1 MKKLKIGIMSFEDMQ
16 AYTIAIAKG
25 ERKRKPGEPKVWFT
39 SVESVARVLSERNR
53 ELLAMIAA
61 AQPESLQELEDIS
74 GRKVASLSRTLKTM
88 EQYGIVSLKK
98 GKQGRIKPRVEYS
111 GFSLDMPLAL
121 IDQEKHKTTTTRT

>member
-1 MKKLKIGIMSFEDMQ
+1 MKTLKIGIMRFEDMQ

-25 ERKRKPGEPKVWFT
+25 RCRPKRGAPKVWFT

-53 ELLAMIAA
+53 ELLSLIV
-61 AQPESLQELEDIS
+61 AQKPESLQELEDIS
-74 GRKVASLSRTLKTM
+74 GRKVASVSRTLKTM

-121 IDQEKHKTTTTRT
+121 MDQKNREMAPRA

>member
-1 MKKLKIGIMSFEDMQ
+1 MKTLKIGIMSLEDMR

-25 ERKRKPGEPKVWFT
+25 RHRPKRGDPKVWFT

-53 ELLAMIAA
+53 ELLSLIAA
-61 AQPESLQELEDIS
+61 RKPESLRELEDIS

-98 GKQGRIKPRVEYS
+98 GKQGRIKPHVEYS

-121 IDQEKHKTTTTRT
+121 MDQKNREMAPRA

>member
-1 MKKLKIGIMSFEDMQ
+1 MKTLKIGIMSLEDMQ
-16 AYTIAIAKG
+16 AYTIGIAKG
-25 ERKRKPGEPKVWFT
+25 RHKPKRGEPKVWFT

-53 ELLAMIAA
+53 ELLSLIAA
-61 AQPESLQELEDIS
+61 ERPESLQELGNIS

-121 IDQEKHKTTTTRT
+121 MDKQNRGMATRA

>member
-1 MKKLKIGIMSFEDMQ
+1 MKTLKIGIMSFEDMQ
-16 AYTIAIAKG
+16 AYTIGIAKG
-25 ERKRKPGEPKVWFT
+25 RHKPKRGEPKVWFT

-53 ELLAMIAA
+53 ELLSLIAA
-61 AQPESLQELEDIS
+61 QKPESLQELEDIS

-121 IDQEKHKTTTTRT
+121 MDRKSRDMAIGA

>member
-1 MKKLKIGIMSFEDMQ
+1 MKTLKIGIMRFEDMQ

-25 ERKRKPGEPKVWFT
+25 RRKPERGAPKVWFT

-53 ELLAMIAA
+53 ELLSLIAA
-61 AQPESLQELEDIS
+61 RKPESLQELEDIS

-121 IDQEKHKTTTTRT
+121 MDQKNREMAPRA

>member
-1 MKKLKIGIMSFEDMQ
+1 MKTLKIGIMSFEDMQ
-16 AYTIAIAKG
+16 TYTIDIAKG
-25 ERKRKPGEPKVWFT
+25 RYKPKRNGPKVWFT

-53 ELLAMIAA
+53 ELLSMIAA
-61 AQPESLQELEDIS
+61 EKPESLQELEDIS

-98 GKQGRIKPRVEYS
+98 GKRGRIKPRVEYS

-121 IDQEKHKTTTTRT
+121 MDQENRRSASRR